1 MRSDMGRSGRAI
13 EKLESGLHER
23 QRFAKR
29 IVAELN
35 RISRHLDVRAI
46 ASPVTLS
53 SMEARGV

>member
-1 MRSDMGRSGRAI
+1 
-13 EKLESGLHER
+13 
-23 QRFAKR
+23 
-29 IVAELN
+29 LN